1 MQMSHRENS
10 NNHHLGLNP
19 YDIFSMTS
27 IDDHS
32 KNMMSANLSH
42 YRRLDFL
49 FK

>member
-1 MQMSHRENS
+1 
-10 NNHHLGLNP
+10 
-19 YDIFSMTS
+19 MTS

-32 KNMMSANLSH
+32 KNMMMSANLSH